1 MDFHKNCYIIASF
14 LFFVL
19 FCCNV
24 SPCKGLKK
32 LQSKNIVSFDY
43 RLRGNSLSLE
53 KITGGIKIDENG
65 CKLQKQ
71 VFTNQASGQP
81 QCVVYFDQ

>member
-1 MDFHKNCYIIASF
+1 MDFHKNCYIIASLLF
-14 LFFVL
+14 LVL
-19 FCCNV
+19 ICFDI

-53 KITGGIKIDENG
+53 KITGEIKMDENG
-65 CKLQKQ
+65 C
-71 VFTNQASGQP
+71 
-81 QCVVYFDQ
+81 